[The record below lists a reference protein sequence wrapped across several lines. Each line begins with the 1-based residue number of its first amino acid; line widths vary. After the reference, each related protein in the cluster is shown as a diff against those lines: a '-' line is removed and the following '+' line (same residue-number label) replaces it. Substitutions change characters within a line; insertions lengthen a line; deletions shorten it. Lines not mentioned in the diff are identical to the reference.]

1 MKLLGVIPARYDSSR
16 FPGKCL
22 VDIQG
27 KSMVRHVYERAV
39 LSKSLDKVIVA
50 TDDQRIFDEIES
62 NGGNA
67 IMTSVKHRNGTER
80 CSEVIDKV
88 DESYDYVV
96 NIQGDEPFINPEQ
109 IDILVSCLDG
119 DTELGT
125 LVKHETDIS
134 VLESPTEMKVVLNKN
149 MEAMYFSRSVIP
161 FVRDSKKSDWAKTH
175 KFYLHVGIYAYRT
188 DVLKKIVK
196 LTPGELEMTE
206 LLEQLRWLENGFKIK
221 VALTTHES
229 FMIDTPEDLKAALQH
244 FSRKG
249 IAISS

>member
-1 MKLLGVIPARYDSSR
+1 MKILGVIPARYDSSR

-27 KSMVRHVYERAV
+27 KSMVRRVYERSI
-39 LSKSLDKVIVA
+39 LSKSLDRVIVA
-50 TDDQRIFDEIES
+50 TDDQRIFDEIEN

-67 IMTSVKHRNGTER
+67 VMTSMNHRNGTER
-80 CSEVIDKV
+80 CREVLDKV
-88 DESYDYVV
+88 EDEYDYII

-109 IDILVSCLDG
+109 IDILASCLDG

-125 LVKHETDIS
+125 LARHETDMT
-134 VLESPTEMKVVLNKN
+134 VLDSPTEMKVVLNKN

-161 FVRDSKKSDWAKTH
+161 FVRDTKKTEWAQKH

-188 DVLKKIVK
+188 DVLKQIVT
-196 LTPGELEMTE
+196 LAPGELEMTE
-206 LLEQLRWLENGFKIK
+206 LLEQLRWMENGFRIK

-229 FMIDTPEDLKAALQH
+229 FMIDTPADLEAALLH
-244 FSRKG
+244 FSSKG
-249 IAISS
+249 ISISI